1 MVYFVMTDIDHV
13 DLILNTDDQRV
24 ESERQ
29 DKRISTESDSDTEIT
44 KYAPP
49 PKYFEKSSK
58 QSTSEIYCTR
68 EYS

>member
-44 KYAPP
+44 YAPP
-49 PKYFEKSSK
+49 PKSFEKSSK